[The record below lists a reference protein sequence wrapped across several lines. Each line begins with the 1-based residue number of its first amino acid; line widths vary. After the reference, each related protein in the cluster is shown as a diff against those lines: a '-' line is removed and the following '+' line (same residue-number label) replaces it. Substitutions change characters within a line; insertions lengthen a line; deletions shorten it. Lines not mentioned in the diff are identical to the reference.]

1 MLGVYVKFDL
11 TKIDPQWR
19 EFIKSEMEKSY
30 FRQIEQ
36 GIAQSLEKGVHVFP
50 PMESIFSAFQVAPDQ
65 IKVVILGQDP
75 YHGLGQAHG
84 LAFSVQPGVKI
95 PPSLRNIYQE
105 LTTDIPGFEPPQ
117 TGDLT
122 AWSEQGV
129 FLLNT
134 VLTVEKGRA
143 HSHAKI
149 GWEQFTTAVIDYLA
163 DRYQHLVFILWG
175 NHAQKKGAMI
185 DRNRHLI
192 LEAAHPSPLSAYRG
206 FFDSKPFSQANHYLL
221 MHGRTPIHWQL

>member
-1 MLGVYVKFDL
+1 MKFDL

-36 GIAQSLEKGVHVFP
+36 GIAQSIEKGVRVFP

-134 VLTVEKGRA
+134 VLTVEESRA

-163 DRYQHLVFILWG
+163 DHYQHLVFILWG
-175 NHAQKKGAMI
+175 NHAQKKGETI

-192 LEAAHPSPLSAYRG
+192 LDAAHPSPLSAYRG
-206 FFDSKPFSQANHYLL
+206 FFGSKPFSKSNQYLL
-221 MHGRTPIHWQL
+221 DKGKGAIEWQL